1 MIRLRAVM
9 VKELRQIR
17 RDPFSLGM
25 LIVLPAFMLVLYG
38 FALNF
43 DVRHVRLAVQ
53 DRDKSA
59 RSRELV
65 AAFTNSTY
73 FDQVATPPAG
83 SDLAAITER
92 RVARA

>member
-1 MIRLRAVM
+1 
-9 VKELRQIR
+9 
-17 RDPFSLGM
+17 
-25 LIVLPAFMLVLYG
+25 MLVLYG

-53 DRDKSA
+53 DRDRSA

-73 FDQVATPPAG
+73 FDLVATPRG
-83 SDLAAITER
+83 R
-92 RVARA
+92 RATSRR